1 MSFYVIIPASGS
13 GKRFTGKTPKQ
24 FIKIAG
30 KELISHTLEKFNS
43 IKRIDSIIIST
54 QKVFFDRLIR
64 IVFENDIGKVTK
76 IVEGGEKRMD
86 SVYNA
91 LMNLNCRKNDF
102 IMIHDAVRPFVSRDL
117 IERLIK
123 EAKKYNSVIP
133 GILISDTVK
142 RTDDKLIVQNTI
154 PRENLYRIQT
164 PQVFR
169 YDILVKS
176 FEKAYRDNYIGT
188 DEAAIVE
195 YAGYKIKLTEGE
207 DSNIK
212 VTVKEDLKYF
222 KKKQVIRNK

>member
-24 FIKIAG
+24 FVKIAG
-30 KELISHTLEKFNS
+30 KELIAHTLEKFNS
-43 IKRIDSIIIST
+43 IKGIDSIVISA
-54 QKVFFDRLIR
+54 QKIFFDSLIK
-64 IVFENDIGKVTK
+64 IIFDNNIKKVTK

-102 IMIHDAVRPFVSRDL
+102 IMIHDAVRPFVGADL
-117 IERLIK
+117 IQRLISETDK
-123 EAKKYNSVIP
+123 FKSVIP
-133 GILISDTVK
+133 GLLMSDTVK
-142 RTDDKLIVQNTI
+142 RTDKNLIVQNTV

-164 PQVFR
+164 PQIFR

-195 YAGYKIKLTEGE
+195 YAGYKIKLIEGE
-207 DSNIK
+207 DTNIK
-212 VTVKEDLKYF
+212 VTVKEDLKNF
-222 KKKQVIRNK
+222 KK

>member
-13 GKRFTGKTPKQ
+13 GKRFAGKTPKQ
-24 FIKIAG
+24 FIKISG
-30 KELISHTLEKFNS
+30 KELIAHTLEKFNS
-43 IKRIDSIIIST
+43 IRGIDSIVIAA
-54 QKVFFDRLIR
+54 QKIFFDKLIK
-64 IVFENDIGKVTK
+64 IVFENNISKVIK

-91 LMNLNCRKNDF
+91 LMNLNCRKSDF
-102 IMIHDAVRPFVSRDL
+102 ILIHDAVRPFVSADL
-117 IERLIK
+117 INRIII
-123 EAKKYNSVIP
+123 EAKKFKSVIP
-133 GILISDTVK
+133 GIIISDTVK
-142 RTDDKLIVQNTI
+142 RTDNKLIVQNTI

-164 PQVFR
+164 PQIFR

-195 YAGYKIKLTEGE
+195 HAGYKIKITEGE

-212 VTVKEDLKYF
+212 VTVKEDLKFF
-222 KKKQVIRNK
+222 KK

>member
-13 GKRFTGKTPKQ
+13 GIRFTGKTPKQ

-30 KELISHTLEKFNS
+30 KELISHTLEKFNTIS
-43 IKRIDSIIIST
+43 NIDSVIIAA
-54 QKVFFDRLIR
+54 QKKFFDGLIR
-64 IVFENDIGKVTK
+64 IVFENKLNKVSK

-91 LMNLNCRKNDF
+91 LMNINCKKNDF
-102 IMIHDAVRPFVSRDL
+102 IIIHDAVRPFVGKDL
-117 IERLIK
+117 IQRLML
-123 EAKKYNSVIP
+123 ESKKFNSVIP
-133 GILISDTVK
+133 GILINDTVK
-142 RTDDKLIVQNTI
+142 RTDKKLIVRNTV

-164 PQVFR
+164 PQIFR

-195 YAGYKIKLTEGE
+195 YAGYKIKLIEGE
-207 DSNIK
+207 VSNIK
-212 VTVKEDLKYF
+212 ITMKEDLKYF
-222 KKKQVIRNK
+222 KN

>member
-1 MSFYVIIPASGS
+1 MSFHVIIPASGS

-30 KELISHTLEKFNS
+30 KELISHTLGKFNS
-43 IKRIDSIIIST
+43 IGKIDSIIIAT
-54 QKVFFDRLIR
+54 QKKFFDSLIR
-64 IVFENDIGKVTK
+64 IVFENRISKVVK

-102 IMIHDAVRPFVSRDL
+102 IIIHDAVRPFLSAEL
-117 IERLIK
+117 IQKLMK
-123 EAKKYNSVIP
+123 EAERFSSVIP
-133 GILISDTVK
+133 GLLINDTVK
-142 RTDDKLIVQNTI
+142 RTDKKLIVKDTV

-169 YDILVKS
+169 YDILIKS

-195 YAGYKIKLTEGE
+195 YSGYKIKLTEGE
-207 DSNIK
+207 AANIK
-212 VTVKEDLKYF
+212 ITFKEDLKFF
-222 KKKQVIRNK
+222 KNKINGKG